1 MSQDIL
7 NAILSGAGVIISA
20 LCAWCASMLTKWLDS
35 KIKDEKMKNFLSKMN
50 SIITDA
56 IMAVYQEFVEQLK
69 KEGKFDDE
77 AKAEAKQKAME
88 IINSQLTTE
97 MKEYIQENYGDIEKW
112 VNQKIESVIYELKNK
127 YKQKVNNNQNQGE

>member
-56 IMAVYQEFVEQLK
+56 ITAVYQEFVEQLK

-77 AKAEAKQKAME
+77 AKVQAKQKAMD
-88 IINSQLTTE
+88 IINSQMTTE
-97 MKEYIQENYGDIEKW
+97 MKKYIQENYGDIEKW
-112 VNQKIESVIYELKNK
+112 INQKIESVIYELKNK
-127 YKQKVNNNQNQGE
+127 YKQKVDNKQN

>member
-7 NAILSGAGVIISA
+7 NAILSGAGIIISA

-56 IMAVYQEFVEQLK
+56 ITAVYQEFVEQLK

-77 AKAEAKQKAME
+77 AKTEAKQKAMD

-127 YKQKVNNNQNQGE
+127 YKQKVNNDQN

>member
-50 SIITDA
+50 SIITEA

-69 KEGKFDDE
+69 KEGNFNDE
-77 AKAEAKQKAME
+77 AKAEAKQKAIE

>member
-97 MKEYIQENYGDIEKW
+97 MKEYIQENYGDIEKR

>member
-50 SIITDA
+50 SIIIDA
-56 IMAVYQEFVEQLK
+56 ITAVYQEFVEQLK

-77 AKAEAKQKAME
+77 AKVQAKQKAMD
-88 IINSQLTTE
+88 IINSQMTTE
-97 MKEYIQENYGDIEKW
+97 MKKYIQENYGDIEKW
-112 VNQKIESVIYELKNK
+112 INQKIESVIYELKNK
-127 YKQKVNNNQNQGE
+127 YKQKVDNKQN

>member
-35 KIKDEKMKNFLSKMN
+35 KIKDEKLKNFLSKMN
-50 SIITDA
+50 AIITDA
-56 IMAVYQEFVEQLK
+56 ITAVYQEFVEQLK

-77 AKAEAKQKAME
+77 AKAEAKQKAMD

-112 VNQKIESVIYELKNK
+112 INQKIESVIYELKNK
-127 YKQKVNNNQNQGE
+127 YKQKINNNQN

>member
-127 YKQKVNNNQNQGE
+127 YKQKVNNNQN